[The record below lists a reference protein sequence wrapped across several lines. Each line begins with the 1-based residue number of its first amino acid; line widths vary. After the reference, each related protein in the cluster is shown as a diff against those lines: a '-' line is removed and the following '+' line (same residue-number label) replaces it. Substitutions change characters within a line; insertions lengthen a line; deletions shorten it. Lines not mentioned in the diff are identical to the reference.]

1 MARRSKFTIRYA
13 PETYKHLDRIDLK
26 YHRLVATRIEEQL
39 SHTPAK
45 ETKNRKPLEE
55 PASFGAAWELRF
67 GPKNSFRVF
76 YDVNHEEKT
85 VSVLAI
91 GVKESNQLFIGGQ
104 EFEL

>member
-1 MARRSKFTIRYA
+1 MARRSTFAIIYA
-13 PETYKHLDRIDLK
+13 PETYRHLHGIALK
-26 YHRLVATRIEEQL
+26 YHRLIATTIKEQL
-39 SHTPAK
+39 SYTPTT

-55 PASFGAAWELRF
+55 PASFAATWDLRF

-76 YDVNHEEKT
+76 YDVNHEQKV

-91 GVKESNQLFIGGQ
+91 GVKEGNRLFIGGE